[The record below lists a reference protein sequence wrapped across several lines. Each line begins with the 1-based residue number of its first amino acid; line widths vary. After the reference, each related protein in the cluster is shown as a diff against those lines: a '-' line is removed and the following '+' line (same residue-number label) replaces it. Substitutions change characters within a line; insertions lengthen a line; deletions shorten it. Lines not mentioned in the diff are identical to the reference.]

1 MNARSPL
8 GLVALLAL
16 AGCGNDRI
24 VRQGYCPEVHTE
36 TTDETVTTTTTT
48 TTQESSFDIEQV
60 SVLEASELLLG
71 GADAVILDHDA
82 SQLPPGATW
91 RVGHVDV
98 LVLVPSWAFNGYPGS
113 LGLSSVGLTV
123 QVWDAATPLDAQ
135 KPAYAL
141 SQVLNPAELTWAP
154 VTLVEGTFMKAWWSF
169 PFTDPGRPVITSPM
183 SAQRYLVGVRW
194 DGSGEPRLGYSNFN
208 RPCDRNWTQP
218 AGSPWQLNSSS
229 GAGALCNWPMLR
241 VGTEITTE
249 VTKTEVVPVTR
260 EVTVLV
266 ERDECAT
273 PEADAGTP

>member
-1 MNARSPL
+1 MNTRTPL
-8 GLVALLAL
+8 LLLAFPAL

-24 VRQGYCPEVHTE
+24 VRQGSCPEVRTE
-36 TTDETVTTTTTT
+36 TVEETVTTTTST

-98 LVLVPSWAFNGYPGS
+98 LVLVPSWAFSGYPQSMGH
-113 LGLSSVGLTV
+113 SSVGLTV

-135 KPAYAL
+135 RPAYSL
-141 SQVLNPAELTWAP
+141 HQVLNPAELSWEP
-154 VTLVEGTFMKAWWSF
+154 VTLAEGSFRKAWWSF

-183 SAQRYLVGVRW
+183 AAQRYLVGVRW
-194 DGSGEPRLGYSNFN
+194 DSSGEPRLGYSNFN
-208 RPCDRNWTQP
+208 RPCDRNWTDSGQ
-218 AGSPWQLNSSS
+218 GTWQLNSVY
-229 GAGALCNWPMLR
+229 GAASACNWPMLR
-241 VGTEITTE
+241 VGTEVTTE
-249 VTKTEVVPVTR
+249 VTKTETVPVTR
-260 EVTVLV
+260 TVTVMV
-266 ERDECAT
+266 EKDECAA